1 MPQFFADPVII
12 LPAQK
17 LHEVMILSDE
27 TLDHVGP
34 LNDAFEPEYSTGADV
49 LDGPHVDIV
58 RRQLTRRLPLLTASV
73 HEELVLGME
82 RVWAPKHDEWTT
94 VKAAETTMKIVSQ
107 AANRVFCGT
116 ELCRNPEWLE
126 ETRRYAISCF
136 EIGFKLRPFPHW
148 TYPAT
153 GPIAAFPVSL
163 GLRRC
168 KRICVPVIEARLKD
182 LLDPSLVGTSKAPSD
197 VLQWM
202 LEDTIQ
208 RARGD
213 LNKIDMDLIVRQLL
227 ILDMVAIHSTS
238 IVTTNTLLDLYSH
251 PDADMFVEGLREEC
265 ERIFAECGGKWS
277 KDAVDKLIRVDSTI
291 RESMRMTPLVDLSL
305 RRIVSASQAGP
316 CVVLILTSSNRSNL
330 SPESHSTTALTSLTA
345 SPSGS
350 PVLLSIETRP
360 FTPTTPTTGT
370 ASASQ
375 RHASGTSILNSTW
388 TKFSSRRTRT

>member
-1 MPQFFADPVII
+1 MPQFFADPVIV

-17 LHEVMILSDE
+17 LHEVMILPDE

-82 RVWAPKHDEWTT
+82 RVWAAKENEWTT
-94 VKAAETTMKIVSQ
+94 IKAAETTMKIVSQ

-116 ELCRNPEWLE
+116 ELCRNSEWLE
-126 ETRRYAISCF
+126 ATRRHAISAF

-148 TYPAT
+148 TYPVT
-153 GPIAAFPVSL
+153 GPIAAFPLSL
-163 GLRRC
+163 SLRRC
-168 KRICVPVIEARLKD
+168 KRICVPIIEARLKN
-182 LLDPSLVGTSKAPSD
+182 LLDPLANTAEAPSD

-208 RARGD
+208 RAQMD
-213 LNKIDMDLIVRQLL
+213 PKKIDMDLIVRQLL

-251 PDADMFVEGLREEC
+251 PDAEIFVEGLREEC
-265 ERIFAECGGKWS
+265 ERVFTECGGKWS

-305 RRIVSASQAGP
+305 RRIVSPSVYLMLLFYISSRTGQ
-316 CVVLILTSSNRSNL
+316 TSIRHHPHRRYTRPPRRHRRLHRSYY
-330 SPESHSTTALTSLTA
+330 
-345 SPSGS
+345 PSR
-350 PVLLSIETRP
+350 PYLLSRQSRQLEWLP
-360 FTPTTPTTGT
+360 LL
-370 ASASQ
+370 SASRAGRQ
-375 RHASGTSILNSTW
+375 YQ
-388 TKFSSRRTRT
+388 SRPRYNPRAKEH